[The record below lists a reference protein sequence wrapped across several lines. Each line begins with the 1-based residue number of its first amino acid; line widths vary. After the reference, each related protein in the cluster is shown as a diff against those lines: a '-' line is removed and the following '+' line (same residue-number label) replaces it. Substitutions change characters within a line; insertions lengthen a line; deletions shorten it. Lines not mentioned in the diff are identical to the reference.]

1 MSHYLFSLKNYHA
14 ISQADIRIDGITVI
28 AGCNGSGKSTLIRW
42 LYALVNYASKFENI
56 LDKKFT
62 DQLNDLLFRMYRI
75 TRNTKFADYH
85 DIRRFAPLVYD
96 ADMYESYDG
105 LIKTFEKRLRAFVD
119 SIEDI
124 VSRDQNPHVITWLK
138 SALGTDDNLF
148 GSFTEDFYNQTM
160 ERAHSM
166 AQRFTAEKNAC
177 RLDSLVEFIQ
187 EEIDFIGDAPK
198 EISLKENG
206 LDLLQSDR
214 FISPLDLTNAV
225 YIDTPTALSLQK
237 NTGNAIWDRFMHS
250 LTTPLQAPSREALAI
265 ARRIRRIIG
274 GNIVLDN
281 DSLSRDRELRYVR
294 DEDNLDIPVNEAAT
308 GLKTFAYMLR
318 LIENG
323 YLEKDALLLID
334 EPEAHLHPQ
343 WIVEFARILVLLHKN
358 VGTKILIASHNPDM
372 IAAIQAVA
380 KAEALDDA
388 TAFYQAHRVDDT
400 QTYSYKYLGDDISD
414 IFRSFNIALERI
426 KDYGC

>member
-1 MSHYLFSLKNYHA
+1 MSQYLFSLKNYHA

-42 LYALVNYASKFENI
+42 LYALVNYASKFEKI
-56 LDKKFT
+56 LDKKFANH
-62 DQLNDLLFRMYRI
+62 LNGLLFRMYRI
-75 TRNTKFADYH
+75 SRSQMFSDSHAIK
-85 DIRRFAPLVYD
+85 RFIPLPHD
-96 ADMYESYDG
+96 ADRDESYDE
-105 LIKTFEKRLRAFVD
+105 LIDVFEKRLRAFIA
-119 SIEDI
+119 SIEEY
-124 VSRDQNPHVITWLK
+124 VSRHPDPDVIYWLK
-138 SALGTDDNLF
+138 NALGTDDNLF
-148 GSFTEDFYNQTM
+148 GSFTDDFYNQTM
-160 ERAHSM
+160 ERAHSI
-166 AQRFTAEKNAC
+166 AKRFRTEKNAF
-177 RLDSLVEFIQ
+177 RFDSLVEFIQ

-206 LDLLQSDR
+206 LDLLQSGR
-214 FISPLDLTNAV
+214 FTAPLDLTNAV
-225 YIDTPTALSLQK
+225 YIDTPTALSLLK
-237 NTGNAIWDRFMHS
+237 NTGNSIWDRFMHS
-250 LTTPLQAPSREALAI
+250 LTTPLQNPSNDALAI
-265 ARRIRRIIG
+265 ALRIRRIIG
-274 GNIVLDN
+274 GNVILDN
-281 DSLSRDRELRYVR
+281 DSLSSDRELRYIR
-294 DEDNLDIPVNEAAT
+294 AEDNLNIPVNEAAT